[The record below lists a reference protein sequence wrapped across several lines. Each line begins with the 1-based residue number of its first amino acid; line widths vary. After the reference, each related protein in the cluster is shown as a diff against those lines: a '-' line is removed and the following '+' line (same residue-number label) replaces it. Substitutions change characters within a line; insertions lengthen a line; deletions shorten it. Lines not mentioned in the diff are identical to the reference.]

1 MKRPAQNFLVDS
13 LSLVAFVLL
22 VATGVIMYFVL
33 PPGSHGTTLWGLGRH
48 DWGDLHFWVA
58 VSFLGLLAVHL
69 ILHWKWIVCMVQGRP
84 RDNKRARQR
93 VTLGIV
99 GVVALLMLI
108 AAPLLSPTVEGPG
121 GRGEGRGPGRAAA
134 AVEQPAAL
142 EALTLDEVALVFG
155 VSAHDLT
162 HELGLPDQAA
172 DETLHQLA
180 DRHGLTLAEI
190 RRAARV
196 MTTVDAS
203 SPLTP

>member
-33 PPGSHGTTLWGLGRH
+33 PPGSHGVTLWGLGRH
-48 DWGDLHFWVA
+48 DWGDIHFWVA
-58 VSFLGLLAVHL
+58 VGFLGLLAVHL
-69 ILHWKWIVCMVQGRP
+69 LLHWKWIVHMVRGRS
-84 RDNKRARQR
+84 RDNTRARQR

-108 AAPLLSPTVEGPG
+108 VAPLLSSTVERSGD
-121 GRGEGRGPGRAAA
+121 GREGRGPGRA

-142 EALTLDEVALVFG
+142 EALTLDEVALVLG
-155 VSAHDLT
+155 VSTHDLT
-162 HELGLPDQAA
+162 HELGLPDRAA

-180 DRHGLTLAEI
+180 DQHGLTLAEI

-196 MTTVDAS
+196 MTPVDSS

>member
-22 VATGVIMYFVL
+22 VATGVVMYFVL

-48 DWGDLHFWVA
+48 DWGDVHFWVA
-58 VSFLGLLAVHL
+58 VGFLGLLSLHL
-69 ILHWKWIVCMVQGRP
+69 LLHWKWIVCMVQGRP
-84 RDNKRARQR
+84 RDSKRARQR

-99 GVVALLMLI
+99 GVVALLLLI
-108 AAPLLSPTVEGPG
+108 AAPLLSSTVEGPG
-121 GRGEGRGPGRAAA
+121 AGRDGRGRAAA
-134 AVEQPAAL
+134 TAEAPAAL
-142 EALTLDEVALVFG
+142 EALTLDEVALILG
-155 VSAHDLT
+155 VSTHDLT
-162 HELGLPDQAA
+162 HELGLPDRAA

-180 DRHGLTLAEI
+180 DRHSLSLAEI

-196 MTTVDAS
+196 TITVDS

>member
-48 DWGDLHFWVA
+48 DWGDVHFWVA

-69 ILHWKWIVCMVQGRP
+69 ILHWKWIVHMVRGRSQ
-84 RDNKRARQR
+84 DDARARQR

-108 AAPLLSPTVEGPG
+108 AAPLLSSTVERPG
-121 GRGEGRGPGRAAA
+121 SADREGRGSGRA
-134 AVEQPAAL
+134 AVEQPATL
-142 EALTLDEVALVFG
+142 DALTLDEVALVLG

-162 HELGLPDQAA
+162 HELGLPDRAA

-180 DRHGLTLAEI
+180 DQHGLTLAEI

-203 SPLTP
+203 PLMN